1 MAPQPLPLAGVKLER
16 LQRHRRL
23 LASTSGTFTLIEAG
37 TNAAKIKSINF
48 ANGDDTKNVEMS
60 IAVLNGGIYYYIIR
74 DFTLAKNTRFF
85 LDMKDIK
92 LNTTVGNDSLVLIL
106 TAPTSTSHPTAYV
119 NVIIST

>member
-1 MAPQPLPLAGVKLER
+1 MAPQPLPTPGLKLER
-16 LQRHRRL
+16 LQRYRKE
-23 LASTSGTFTLIEAG
+23 SGGSGVFTLIEAG

-48 ANGDDTKNVEMS
+48 APSSPSTKDVEMS
-60 IAVLNGGIYYYIIR
+60 IAVLNGGINYFIIR
-74 DFTLAKNTRFF
+74 DFTLEKNTRFF

-106 TAPTSTSHPTAYV
+106 DESGGTGLPTPYV